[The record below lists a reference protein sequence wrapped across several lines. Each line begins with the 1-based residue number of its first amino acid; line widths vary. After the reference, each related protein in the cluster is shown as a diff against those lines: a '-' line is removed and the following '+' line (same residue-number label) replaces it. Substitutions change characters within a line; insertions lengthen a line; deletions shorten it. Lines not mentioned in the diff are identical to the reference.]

1 MAGAPPTFD
10 DLGTVRDVT
19 ASGVRLRV
27 VERGTGPKLVLLHSL
42 FMDHTTWD
50 GVASELA
57 SEFCVITPDLP
68 GYGESEKPPTSRFG
82 YDVAAFTSAI
92 ADLYAALSLGRAT
105 VVGHGLGGAIALTLA
120 ARHPE
125 LVSELVVVDALAEG
139 ARPWLY
145 GRLAQLPLAGSLVF
159 KQLLGRRLFGAYFR
173 ELFLSD
179 PSRISNERLDIYYEG
194 FNTPA
199 ARGSALQT
207 LRATVDTRSVAAQTS
222 RIQRPALV
230 VWGRDDRLL
239 PAAIG
244 QRLAREIRGARFEL
258 LDAGHAPQEERPR
271 ELAEAIRR
279 FLREAAQAHGTT
291 PTPTRSIGQP
301 GAR

>member
-1 MAGAPPTFD
+1 MSDAPPTFD
-10 DLGTVRDVT
+10 DLGTLRDVT

-27 VERGTGPKLVLLHSL
+27 LERGHGPKLVLLHSL
-42 FMDHTTWD
+42 FMDHSTWD

-57 SEFCVITPDLP
+57 RDYRVIAPDLP
-68 GYGESEKPPTSRFG
+68 GYGESEKPPASRFA

-105 VVGHGLGGAIALTLA
+105 VIGHGLGGAVALTLA

-125 LVSELVVVDALAEG
+125 LVSELVVIDALAAG
-139 ARPWLY
+139 ARPWVY
-145 GRLAQLPLAGSLVF
+145 SRLAQLPLAGSLVF

-173 ELFLSD
+173 DLFVSD
-179 PSRISNERLDIYYEG
+179 PTRISNQRLDGYYEA
-194 FNTPA
+194 FNSPA
-199 ARGSALQT
+199 ARGSALAT

-230 VWGRDDRLL
+230 VWGRGDRLL

-258 LDAGHAPQEERPR
+258 LDTGHAPQEERPA
-271 ELAEAIRR
+271 ELADVIRR
-279 FLREAAQAHGTT
+279 FLREAG
-291 PTPTRSIGQP
+291 S
-301 GAR
+301 GAARAKG

>member
-1 MAGAPPTFD
+1 MPERSATPTVD
-10 DLGTVRDVT
+10 DPGTLRDVT

-27 VERGTGPKLVLLHSL
+27 LERGSGPKLVLLHSL
-42 FMDHTTWD
+42 FMDHSTWD

-57 SEFCVITPDLP
+57 RDHCVIAPDLP
-68 GYGESEKPPTSRFG
+68 GYGESEKPAPSRFA
-82 YDVAAFTSAI
+82 YDIDAFTGAI

-105 VVGHGLGGAIALTLA
+105 VIGHGLGGAIALTLA

-125 LVSELVVVDALAEG
+125 LVSELVVVDALSAG
-139 ARPWLY
+139 AKPWVY

-159 KQLLGRRLFGAYFR
+159 KQLIGRSLFGAYFR

-179 PSRISNERLDIYYEG
+179 GSGVTAARLDAYYQA

-199 ARGSALQT
+199 ARGSALAT

-222 RIQRPALV
+222 RIARPTLV
-230 VWGRDDRLL
+230 LWGRQDRLL
-239 PAAIG
+239 SAAVG

-258 LDAGHAPQEERPR
+258 LDAGHAPQEERPQ
-271 ELAEAIRR
+271 ELASAVRR
-279 FLREAAQAHGTT
+279 FLREARG
-291 PTPTRSIGQP
+291 
-301 GAR
+301 

>member
-1 MAGAPPTFD
+1 MERAAQTTFD

-27 VERGTGPKLVLLHSL
+27 VERGTGPKLLLLHSL
-42 FMDHTTWD
+42 FMDHSTW
-50 GVASELA
+50 GPLA
-57 SEFCVITPDLP
+57 QDLAKDFCVITPDLP
-68 GYGESEKPPTSRFG
+68 GYGESEKPAPSRFA

-139 ARPWLY
+139 AKPWLF
-145 GRLAQLPLAGSLVF
+145 GGLAHLPVAGSLVF
-159 KQLLGRRLFGAYFR
+159 KQLLGRSLFRAYFR
-173 ELFLSD
+173 QLFLAD
-179 PSRISNERLDIYYEG
+179 PKRITSERLDNYYES

-199 ARGSALQT
+199 ARGSVLAT
-207 LRATVDTRSVAAQTS
+207 LRATVDTRPVAAQTS
-222 RIQRPALV
+222 RIQKPTLV
-230 VWGRDDRLL
+230 VWGRGDRLL
-239 PAAIG
+239 PAAVG

-258 LDAGHAPQEERPR
+258 LDAGHAPQEERPQ
-271 ELAEAIRR
+271 ELAEAVRR
-279 FLREAAQAHGTT
+279 FLREAARG
-291 PTPTRSIGQP
+291 S
-301 GAR
+301 